1 MVIRPKQVDPG
12 CHRRWTRQSA
22 DLFRRSPALA
32 LSVYGTFLMANS
44 FIPQP
49 LYLNVPVTVFLMGL
63 LFSSLRAAD
72 HDSGNAWSPTFHF
85 LKIAASDLVLLAR
98 DAFLFFFA
106 SGVLI
111 DLLFLLLAGIQ
122 QEAHAATG
130 MNPGFLHLPYFLRI
144 GVANGYGDDVM
155 GLFLPGALPTVFL
168 TMSVGNQLLLHFHT
182 GFKAF
187 SMNATIGVM
196 NLALMGFCYLVEDV
210 VMGAGDYWIFATI
223 AYALSGIVFW
233 WFGAWGYLWC
243 REMFEGTSENAKVTQ
258 KRVVEIFSA
267 A

>member
-1 MVIRPKQVDPG
+1 M
-12 CHRRWTRQSA
+12 

-32 LSVYGTFLMANS
+32 LSVYGVFLLFNG
-44 FIPQP
+44 FISQP

-144 GVANGYGDDVM
+144 GVTNGYGNDVL

-187 SMNATIGVM
+187 SMNATIAVV
-196 NLALMGFCYLVEDV
+196 NLALMGFCYLVEDTI
-210 VMGAGDYWIFATI
+210 MGVGDYWLLAAI
-223 AYALSGIVFW
+223 AYCLSGIVFW

-243 REMFEGTSENAKVTQ
+243 REMFEGISENAEATQ